1 MLSYKVKFI
10 FSKLKLQL
18 VDKIILVAQIKMVK
32 PSSTMLH
39 YDTKPN
45 LYKTKSI
52 SYIITLNG
60 NRNLINLQILNVI
73 CNIQMLRSLDLKC
86 NVKHKV
92 DTIS

>member
-1 MLSYKVKFI
+1 MTQNL
-10 FSKLKLQL
+10 
-18 VDKIILVAQIKMVK
+18 
-32 PSSTMLH
+32 
-39 YDTKPN
+39 N
-45 LYKTKSI
+45 LYNTNSI

-60 NRNLINLQILNVI
+60 NSNLINLHILNVI

>member
-1 MLSYKVKFI
+1 MVMPSGIMLY
-10 FSKLKLQL
+10 
-18 VDKIILVAQIKMVK
+18 
-32 PSSTMLH
+32 

-45 LYKTKSI
+45 LYNTNSI

-60 NRNLINLQILNVI
+60 NSNLINLQILNVI

-92 DTIS
+92 DTISWIKFLHT